1 MTEVREAESAGDG
14 AIGAPNSLELMTG
27 EFPSPRRLV
36 TAWIAEHYS
45 IFILVLMI
53 IVGAVT
59 SSAFLG
65 ERNLQNLGLQTS
77 IFGFVTLAEFLVVL
91 TNGIDISV
99 GSTVGLSGALAAGLF
114 GGSNVYLALLIGIAV
129 GAAVGIVN
137 GYLVAFRGLESFIVT
152 LGMLSL
158 ARGLV
163 YIYTQGVPKTP
174 EAANFGNVANTY
186 ILGIP
191 VEFLI
196 WVLMIIVVSFVTRR
210 TVFGRRIYA
219 VGSNRDA
226 ARASGVP
233 VRSTLFFVFLIA
245 GALSGLGGFLLT
257 AQIGVGTPTAGNLY
271 ELTAIAGVV
280 IGGTRL
286 AGGKGNVFNTV
297 VGTLIFGVITDLLVL
312 LNVSTYETEA
322 VSGGLIIVVI
332 FLMSLHLPSWRGR
345 ITRKKDAK

>member
-1 MTEVREAESAGDG
+1 MTEVREAESAGGGAADG
-14 AIGAPNSLELMTG
+14 PASPEIAPAGPASPWQSVTG
-27 EFPSPRRLV
+27 WL
-36 TAWIAEHYS
+36 AEHYS
-45 IFILVLMI
+45 IFILALMI
-53 IVGAVT
+53 VVGAST

-65 ERNLQNLGLQTS
+65 ARNLQNVGLQTS
-77 IFGFVTLAEFLVVL
+77 IFGLVTLAEFLVVL

-99 GSTVGLSGALAAGLF
+99 GSVVGLSGALAAGLF
-114 GGSNVYLALLIGIAV
+114 GGSNVYLALLVGIAV
-129 GAAVGIVN
+129 GAAVGIIN
-137 GYLVAFRGLESFIVT
+137 GYLVAFRKLESFIVT

-163 YIYTQGVPKTP
+163 YIYTQGVPRTP
-174 EAANFGNVANTY
+174 KAANFGNVANTY

-196 WVLMIIVVSFVTRR
+196 WVVLIIIVSFVTRR

-219 VGSNRDA
+219 VGSNLDA
-226 ARASGVP
+226 ARASGIP
-233 VRSTLFFVFLIA
+233 VRSTQFLVYIIA
-245 GALSGLGGFLLT
+245 GALSGLGGFLLA

-332 FLMSLHLPSWRGR
+332 FLMSLHVPNWRGR
-345 ITRKKDAK
+345 LARKKEAE

>member
-1 MTEVREAESAGDG
+1 MTDVRAAEDAERGRDGSEMPAAGP
-14 AIGAPNSLELMTG
+14 AASWRAVTG
-27 EFPSPRRLV
+27 
-36 TAWIAEHYS
+36 WMGEHYS
-45 IFILVLMI
+45 IFILALMI
-53 IVGAVT
+53 VVGSLT

-77 IFGFVTLAEFLVVL
+77 IYGFVTLAEFIVVL
-91 TNGIDISV
+91 TRGIDISV
-99 GSTVGLSGALAAGLF
+99 GSVVGLSGALAAGLF
-114 GGSNVYLALLIGIAV
+114 SGSNVYLALLIGIAV

-163 YIYTQGVPKTP
+163 YVYTQGVPRSP
-174 EAANFGNVANTY
+174 HAADFSNVANTY
-186 ILGIP
+186 ILGVP

-196 WVLMIIVVSFVTRR
+196 WVVLIIVVSFVTRR
-210 TVFGRRIYA
+210 TVFGRRVYA
-219 VGSNRDA
+219 VGSNIDA
-226 ARASGVP
+226 ARASGIP
-233 VRSTLFFVFLIA
+233 VRNTLFLVYLIA
-245 GALSGLGGFLLT
+245 GALSGLGGFLLA

-297 VGTLIFGVITDLLVL
+297 VGTLIFGVINDLLVL

-322 VSGGLIIVVI
+322 VSGGLIIAVI
-332 FLMSLHLPSWRGR
+332 FLASLHVPSWRSR
-345 ITRKKDAK
+345 LARKKEAG

>member
-1 MTEVREAESAGDG
+1 MSEVRAVKTPVEEATE
-14 AIGAPNSLELMTG
+14 APNSLAFATDG
-27 EFPSPRRLV
+27 PVSPWRAV
-36 TAWIAEHYS
+36 TVWTAEHYS
-45 IFILVLMI
+45 IFILALMI
-53 IVGAVT
+53 VIGAFT

-65 ERNLQNLGLQTS
+65 ERNLQNIGLQTS
-77 IFGFVTLAEFLVVL
+77 IFGFVTLAEFLIVL
-91 TNGIDISV
+91 TNNIDISL
-99 GSTVGLSGALAAGLF
+99 GSVVGLSGALAAGLF
-114 GGSNVYLALLIGIAV
+114 AGSNVWLALLVGVAV
-129 GAAVGIVN
+129 GAAVGIIN
-137 GYLVAFRGLESFIVT
+137 GYLVAFRKLESFIVT

-174 EAANFGNVANTY
+174 KAADFGSVANQY
-186 ILGIP
+186 VIGIP

-196 WVLMIIVVSFVTRR
+196 WVVLIAVVSFVTRR

-226 ARASGVP
+226 ALASGVP
-233 VRSTLFFVFLIA
+233 VRGTQFLVFVIA
-245 GALSGLGGFLLT
+245 GALSGLGGFLLA

-297 VGTLIFGVITDLLVL
+297 VGTLIFGVISDLLVL
-312 LNVSTYETEA
+312 LNVSTYETQA
-322 VSGGLIIVVI
+322 VSGALIIAVI
-332 FLMSLHLPSWRGR
+332 FLMSLRKPDRQGRTARGK
-345 ITRKKDAK
+345 IKK